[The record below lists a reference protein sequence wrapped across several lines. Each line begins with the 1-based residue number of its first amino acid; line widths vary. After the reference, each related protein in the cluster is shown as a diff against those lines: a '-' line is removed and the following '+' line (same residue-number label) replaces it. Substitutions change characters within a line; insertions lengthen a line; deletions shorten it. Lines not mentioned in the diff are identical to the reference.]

1 MKSVLSVLAAAMLS
15 VATSAAAQSP
25 VVVELY
31 TSQGCSSCP
40 PADAIFAELAQ
51 RDDVI
56 ALALHVDYWDYIGW
70 KDEFAVPAFADRQR
84 SYAAAAHRRSIYTP
98 QMVVNGQTDIVGAR
112 PMELSEAIAK
122 HAAMPSPVTLDVTRQ
137 GDALKISAQN
147 TGAAGNMVVQL
158 VRYTPMSNTRIT
170 RGENA
175 GMTLDYAN
183 VARDWQVLGTVTCR
197 WTCPC
202 QVTHRW
208 SCWSSKAPTARSWR
222 QTPCARYPASGEPA
236 SDLVGPPAAVHPE
249 PLFGVFTHPRFQAVV

>member
-1 MKSVLSVLAAAMLS
+1 MGLGKNHIKRPEGPQFMKSVLSVLAAAMLS
-15 VATSAAAQSP
+15 VATSAAAESP

-84 SYAAAAHRRSIYTP
+84 GYAAAAHRRSIYTP

-122 HAAMPSPVTLDVTRQ
+122 HAAMPSPVTLDLTRQ
-137 GDALKISAQN
+137 GDALNISAQN
-147 TGAAGNMVVQL
+147 AGAAGNMVVQL

-183 VARDWQVLGTVTCR
+183 VARDWQVLGTWDGR
-197 WTCPC
+197 
-202 QVTHRW
+202 
-208 SCWSSKAPTARSWR
+208 
-222 QTPCARYPASGEPA
+222 
-236 SDLVGPPAAVHPE
+236 SDLSLDVPVTGDAPLVVLVQQGTDGPILAADA
-249 PLFGVFTHPRFQAVV
+249 LR